1 MSTPKKGAC
10 IIFALAALAS
20 VPGVKAQTFTTL
32 YNFTQ
37 LVLGAESGLILSSNT
52 LYGAA
57 ASGTKAGGG
66 AIFEINIDGTGFTNL
81 YSFSPS
87 TGTFPELSTNS
98 DGSLPHG
105 ALVLSGQTL
114 FGTAMKSG
122 SLGFGTVFAV
132 NTDGTGFTNLH
143 NFALGDGSQP
153 NGVFLVSNT
162 LYGTAR
168 TGGSSGVGT
177 VFAVNTDGSG
187 FTNLH
192 RFSGGT
198 GTFSDL
204 TNTDGA
210 IPSAGLS
217 LSGNTLFG
225 VGASGGDAGHG
236 TLFSITMLPPQLGIS
251 QSTSNIILTWA
262 PHAPGVALQ
271 CSTNLAADSSWI
283 AVSPGPVLVDG
294 LNTVTNAISGPQLFY
309 RLTQ

>member
-1 MSTPKKGAC
+1 MTSPQKGAC
-10 IIFALAALAS
+10 IIIFVLAALAS
-20 VPGVKAQTFTTL
+20 VPGVEAQTFRTL
-32 YNFTQ
+32 YNFT
-37 LVLGAESGLILSSNT
+37 LLELGAESGLIRSSNI

-57 ASGTKAGGG
+57 ASGSKAGSG

-81 YSFSPS
+81 YFFSPS

-98 DGSLPHG
+98 DGSLPYG

-114 FGTAMKSG
+114 FGTAKSSG
-122 SLGFGTVFAV
+122 SLGFGTVYAV

-153 NGVFLVSNT
+153 DGVILASNT
-162 LYGTAR
+162 LYGTAD
-168 TGGSSGVGT
+168 TGGSSSNGT

-192 RFSGGT
+192 CFSGGT

-210 IPSAGLS
+210 IPSAGFS

-225 VGASGGDAGHG
+225 VGASGGEAGHG
-236 TLFSITMLPPQLGIS
+236 TLFSITMLPPQLGRS
-251 QSTSNIILTWA
+251 QSATNIILTWA
-262 PHAPGVALQ
+262 TYAPGVILQ
-271 CSTNLAADSSWI
+271 CSTNLAADSFWSG
-283 AVSPGPVLVDG
+283 VSPGPCL
-294 LNTVTNAISGPQLFY
+294 
-309 RLTQ
+309 